1 VGQSG
6 AIAIRTTSIP
16 GVLVANNAPGQQ
28 DPRMADVSS
37 ILLGARGDIDLDG
50 GTVIVVGI
58 APTGAGG
65 Q

>member
-1 VGQSG
+1 
-6 AIAIRTTSIP
+6 
-16 GVLVANNAPGQQ
+16 
-28 DPRMADVSS
+28 MADVSS